1 MTDNK
6 NSRAEIL
13 DGIQCHISKFDNKA
27 NILLIVVGLIFAG
40 SMQVFT
46 VFSDLDR
53 ILESAKFISLCVF
66 GVSYLLNSMLTI
78 GLLVGVVYP
87 RRKKYNKKDIDVNYY
102 YDIHRY
108 TQLKGKEK
116 LSEKIDDY
124 NHEDKDVM
132 VSQIIINSKIAVK
145 KHQFIKASCISMIP
159 QCIIFIILI
168 SVGYL
173 A

>member
-13 DGIQCHISKFDNKA
+13 DCIQCQISKFDNKA

-53 ILESAKFISLCVF
+53 ILESEKFISLCVF
-66 GVSYLLNSMLTI
+66 GVAYLLNSMLTI

-108 TQLKGKEK
+108 AQLKGKEK

-132 VSQIIINSKIAVK
+132 VSQIIINSSIAVK
-145 KHQFIKASCISMIP
+145 KHQFITASCISMIP
-159 QCIIFIILI
+159 QYVIFIVLI
-168 SVGYL
+168 AVGYL
-173 A
+173 V

>member
-13 DGIQCHISKFDNKA
+13 DGLQCQISKFDNKA

-53 ILESAKFISLCVF
+53 ILESEKFISLCVF
-66 GVSYLLNSMLTI
+66 GVAYLLNSMLTI
-78 GLLVGVVYP
+78 GLLVGAVYP

-108 TQLKGKEK
+108 AQLKCKEK

-132 VSQIIINSKIAVK
+132 VSQIIINSSIAVK
-145 KHQFIKASCISMIP
+145 KHQFITTSCFSMIP
-159 QCIIFIILI
+159 QFLFFTVLVSI
-168 SVGYL
+168 GYFW
-173 A
+173 